1 MTASTAQNS
10 ALTVSVACAIVEAAI
25 ASARSAGDGAP
36 LYVNGT
42 LAAWRFLRER
52 APANFHDYAASLP
65 RGDRFELERALRGTT
80 AADPGEAAGALLRP
94 LDAFLATLK
103 PVEWLVDGL
112 LARGDVTVNTGPTN
126 HGKTAVGLSIMVLS
140 SAGRPLLRH
149 RCRPVRWAVLC
160 GENPSGFGARLVA
173 TCQALEVPLE
183 RVLPAVQ
190 ILDRAL
196 PLGAATDKLCVELD
210 AFGADAVLIET
221 SAAYF
226 GGDDEN
232 NNVQARE
239 HAAAMRRLT
248 LGKSKART
256 VLASTHP
263 VGNATRDNLV
273 PRGGSA
279 FLNEID
285 NNLTTWNDGGT
296 LTLHWHRKLRQADFN
311 PIAFELVTQSVTV
324 AGIEVSTVAAVPIND
339 QRAAEQE
346 RARTEDENRVLY
358 ELLHHP
364 HASLADWARGAGM
377 LFTTGEPAKS
387 RVQRVLGRLQDDRLV
402 RRYRGRWVL
411 TADGKDEAKGIK

>member
-1 MTASTAQNS
+1 MDASPFVNEQ
-10 ALTVSVACAIVEAAI
+10 AA
-25 ASARSAGDGAP
+25 
-36 LYVNGT
+36 
-42 LAAWRFLRER
+42 E
-52 APANFHDYAASLP
+52 
-65 RGDRFELERALRGTT
+65 ALRR
-80 AADPGEAAGALLRP
+80 AAGAAPLLRP

-112 LARGDVTVNTGPTN
+112 LARGDVTVNTGLTN
-126 HGKTAVGLSIMVLS
+126 HGKTAVSLAVLVLS
-140 SAGRPLLRH
+140 ATGRPVLRH
-149 RCRPVRWAVLC
+149 RCRPIRWAVLC
-160 GENPSGFGARLVA
+160 GENPSGFGARLIA
-173 TCQALEVPLE
+173 TCNALDVPVEEVA
-183 RVLPAVQ
+183 PAVR

-196 PLGAATDKLCVELD
+196 PLGAATDTLGAELD
-210 AFGADAVLIET
+210 AFDADAVLIET

-226 GGDDEN
+226 GGDNEN
-232 NNVQARE
+232 DNVQARE

-248 LGKSKART
+248 LGKTKART

-279 FLNEID
+279 FLNDID

-311 PIAFELVTQSVTV
+311 PLTFELTTQRVMV
-324 AGIEVSTVAAVPIND
+324 AGTELQTVAAVPINE

-346 RARTEDENRVLY
+346 RARTQDEDRVLY
-358 ELLHHP
+358 EMLHHP
-364 HASLADWARGAGM
+364 TASLADWARGAGM
-377 LFTTGEPAKS
+377 LFSTGEPAKS

-411 TADGKDEAKGIK
+411 TGEGKTEARGIQ